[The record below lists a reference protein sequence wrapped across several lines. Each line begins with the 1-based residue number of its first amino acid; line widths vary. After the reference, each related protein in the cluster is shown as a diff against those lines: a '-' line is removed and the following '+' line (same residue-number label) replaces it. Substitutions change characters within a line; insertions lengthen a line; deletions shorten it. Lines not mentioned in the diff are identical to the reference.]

1 MKTSLVARNLISVIL
16 AFSLLS
22 ACSNPVSPAT
32 PNGKLQIVAST
43 TIIGD
48 VVRQVA
54 GDEAEIIVLIPP
66 GSDPHTFQAR
76 PQEVAALTQ
85 ADVVF
90 INGFGL
96 EESLIPLLEANSK
109 TTPIAV
115 SGGVMALEFTLV
127 HGDEETLA
135 DEEGHKE
142 SAADPHTWMDPNNVI
157 VWVENIR
164 STLSQIDP
172 QKAEYYQHN
181 AEAYISA
188 LRQLDT
194 WIRDQV
200 AQIPP
205 AQRKLVTDHAV
216 LGYFARTYSFE
227 QVGLVIPSFSTN
239 AAASAQEL
247 ADLEQRIRAT
257 GVKAIFVGMTINPEL
272 SEQIAA
278 DTGIQVI
285 RIYTGSLS
293 EAGGEAANY
302 IDFMRYNVNAI
313 VNALK

>member
-1 MKTSLVARNLISVIL
+1 M
-16 AFSLLS
+16 
-22 ACSNPVSPAT
+22 SPAT

-43 TIIGD
+43 TIVGD

-54 GDEAEIIVLIPP
+54 GDEAEILILIPA
-66 GSDPHTFQAR
+66 GADPHTFQAR
-76 PQEVAALTQ
+76 PQDIAALSQ
-85 ADVVF
+85 AEVVF

-96 EESLIPLLEANSK
+96 EESLIPLFETNLK
-109 TTPIAV
+109 TAPVAV
-115 SGGVMALEFTLV
+115 SDGIAALEFTPD
-127 HGDEETLA
+127 HDEEALSN
-135 DEEGHKE
+135 EEIHQN
-142 SAADPHTWMDPNNVI
+142 SASDPHTWMDPNNVI

-172 QKAEYYQHN
+172 QKAEYYQRN

-194 WIRDQV
+194 WIRDRV

-216 LGYFARTYSFE
+216 LGYFARTYGFE

-257 GVKAIFVGMTINPEL
+257 GVKAIFVGMTVNPEL

-278 DTGIQVI
+278 DTGIQVV

-293 EAGGEAANY
+293 EAEGEAANY